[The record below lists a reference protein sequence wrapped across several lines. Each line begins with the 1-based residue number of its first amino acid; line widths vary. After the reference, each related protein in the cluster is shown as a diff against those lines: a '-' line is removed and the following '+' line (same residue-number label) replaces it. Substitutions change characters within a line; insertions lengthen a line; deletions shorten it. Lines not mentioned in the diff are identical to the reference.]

1 MSARN
6 HLSIAVDN
14 EKPVAVEALA
24 RPLVDKV
31 EVDYRKLRDQY
42 PVPPSLTVDVLD
54 LPNDVVLARAVEM
67 LYSRG
72 LVAEFHDYNT
82 AGGRSGYAQV
92 HDSKRIRVR

>member
-6 HLSIAVDN
+6 HLS
-14 EKPVAVEALA
+14 VAVNNDSPANLDALA

-31 EVDYRKLRDQY
+31 ETDYRALRDQY
-42 PVPPSLTVDVLD
+42 PVPPSLNVEIFD
-54 LPNDVVLARAVEM
+54 LPADFVLARAVEM

-72 LVAEFHDYNT
+72 LVAAFHEHNT

-92 HDSKRIRVR
+92 HDSKRMRVR